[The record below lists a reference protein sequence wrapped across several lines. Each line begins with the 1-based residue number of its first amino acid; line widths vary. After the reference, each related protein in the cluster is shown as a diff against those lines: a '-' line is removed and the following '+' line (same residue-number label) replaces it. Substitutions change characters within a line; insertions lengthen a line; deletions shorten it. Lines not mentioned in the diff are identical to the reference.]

1 MPPAPQSNR
10 TDHPPLP
17 PAPTP
22 PEQKQNQT
30 LHPPLSQT
38 QHDKADMLTSI
49 VPSAPRDAC
58 LQALQA
64 NAWDCDQALSM
75 IFNLDATSI
84 KQLAATWNASL
95 DSAAAKGVSGEVPAS
110 TTTTATIDAQDTVS
124 GMAAVASTTTPAPG
138 VVDLTNGAIVSTT
151 TNPTSGDAVR
161 IKQSVERPV
170 NGWGNVKPGE
180 VGVVIMIDADTVIV
194 DFPR

>member
-1 MPPAPQSNR
+1 
-10 TDHPPLP
+10 
-17 PAPTP
+17 
-22 PEQKQNQT
+22 
-30 LHPPLSQT
+30 
-38 QHDKADMLTSI
+38 
-49 VPSAPRDAC
+49 
-58 LQALQA
+58 
-64 NAWDCDQALSM
+64 M

-95 DSAAAKGVSGEVPAS
+95 VQQSVVQQPRSNRNSAAANGVNSKVPVS
-110 TTTTATIDAQDTVS
+110 STTTATINAQDTVS
-124 GMAAVASTTTPAPG
+124 DVTAAASTTTPASG
-138 VVDLTNGAIVSTT
+138 VIDLTNGAIVSTT

-180 VGVVIMIDADTVIV
+180 VGVVIMIDVDTVIV